1 MPPRTK
7 RDYAEAYRQ
16 HTAALRHWF
25 LAYGIG
31 GPVLFLGNEHIW
43 KRVQNAPG
51 LERVGETF
59 LAGIAVQ
66 VVLAII
72 DKYADW
78 IGYCWAAEPLPPLP
92 ANASRL
98 KRIGRWI
105 ADRKH
110 SGSEWWIRYDWPS
123 ILGDAATA
131 ALFGLA
137 TINAFKMLIHDPP

>member
-31 GPVLFLGNEHIW
+31 GPVLFVGNEHIW
-43 KRVQNAPG
+43 KRVQHAAG
-51 LERVGETF
+51 LEWVGGTF
-59 LAGIAVQ
+59 LAGIALQ
-66 VVLAII
+66 VMLAIV

-78 IGYCWAAEPLPPLP
+78 IGYCWTAEPLPALP
-92 ANASRL
+92 TTARRL
-98 KRIGRWI
+98 KKLGRWI
-105 ADRKH
+105 EDRKH
-110 SGSEWWIRYDWPS
+110 GASDWWIHNDWPS
-123 ILGDAATA
+123 VLGDAATA

-137 TINAFKMLIHDPP
+137 TINAFKLLAHACP